1 MSRRFFIIIGL
12 GLLAGY
18 SWSSEPL
25 RTVPRP
31 AVTILEL
38 MAATVTPASDT
49 LWGVDDPQTDEEWQ
63 ILDDAAVTIVKAF
76 EQSKLGGNGPNDA
89 GWASEPKWQAYADA
103 EIIAG
108 LAARNAIAARD
119 LDALFAAGDLLY
131 TPCEACHID
140 YNPNLNSQQ

>member
-1 MSRRFFIIIGL
+1 MSRRFFMTIGL
-12 GLLAGY
+12 GLLVGY
-18 SWSSEPL
+18 SCSSEPL
-25 RTVPRP
+25 QTAPRP

-49 LWGVDDPQTDEEWQ
+49 LWGVEDPQTDEEWQ
-63 ILDDAAVTIVKAF
+63 ILDDAAVTIVEAF
-76 EQSKLGGNGPNDA
+76 EQAKLGGIGPNDA
-89 GWASEPKWQAYADA
+89 GWASEPKWQAYSDE

-108 LAARNAIAARD
+108 LAARSAIAARD

-140 YNPNLNSQQ
+140 YNPNLKNQ